1 MFLLE
6 YLLASVHVIPRRS
19 QHYSADSEVTKSK
32 IQTHRWFAAVTRLLN
47 STRPSTLALAIFLL
61 TTFMMLMYRPFSQAE
76 SGDSAFYDYFAQ
88 LILRGQIPYRDAI
101 DIKAPGSFYLSALAM
116 GAGRAVGVRDIIA
129 ARLFHILLAGLL
141 SVVVYLVGEAY
152 LRDRFA
158 ALLAVATLLMSQHFG
173 LWTVGGGQ
181 PKLPMILFGMLTL
194 LLTSRDK
201 PFLAGFCS
209 MLSCLCWQPG
219 LLFTG
224 ATFLIF
230 SRYLTNWRD
239 FRALRV
245 LGGAA
250 IPLAILL
257 AYFRA
262 YGALSDLWNWTV
274 VFNYSVYSRKALES
288 DVSPLAHMTSVVLK
302 IYGIDILLVAISL
315 IGFVIFAGKRVRE
328 RVNRLTGSEDLYRDA
343 IVIAPAVY
351 FVACLIRF
359 NAGPYLIPFLP
370 FIGLFF
376 GWAIVELSN
385 IISKRWLSKSLADFK
400 AGIQIILIVIL
411 VSVADYR
418 AVAYRFE
425 SIQTLQAQDQTFRAV
440 WRILNEADPIYV
452 HGTTELLVLL
462 DRSNLNP
469 YIFLDFGKDDYIA
482 AQKYGGSF
490 VALIDEIEAQA
501 PKVIAL
507 SRLQRVSHRNELRQ
521 WAERHYVSLG
531 LPGYEEISVRKSEAE
546 PGKASNDALQ
556 K

>member
-1 MFLLE
+1 MFLLV
-6 YLLASVHVIPRRS
+6 YLPVSVCGFLRPS
-19 QHYSADSEVTKSK
+19 QHYSADSEVAKSK
-32 IQTHRWFAAVTRLLN
+32 IRTDRWFAAVTRLLY
-47 STRPSTLALAIFLL
+47 STRPSTIAVAIFLL

-76 SGDSAFYDYFAQ
+76 SGDSALYDYFAQ
-88 LILRGQIPYRDAI
+88 LILRGQIPYRDAV
-101 DIKAPGSFYLSALAM
+101 DIKAPGSFYLSALVM
-116 GAGRAVGVRDIIA
+116 GAGRAVGMRDIIA
-129 ARLFHILLAGLL
+129 ARLLHILLAGLL
-141 SVVVYLVGEAY
+141 SVAVYLVGEAY

-158 ALLAVATLLMSQHFG
+158 ALLAVATLLISQHFG

-181 PKLPMILFGMLTL
+181 PKLPMILFGMLAL

-224 ATFLIF
+224 TAFLIF
-230 SRYLTNWRD
+230 SRYLTSWRD
-239 FRALRV
+239 FKALKV
-245 LGGAA
+245 LAGAA

-262 YGALSDLWNWTV
+262 HGALGDLWNWTV

-288 DVSPLAHMTSVVLK
+288 DVSPLAHMTNVVLK
-302 IYGIDILLVAISL
+302 IYGIDILLVAVSL
-315 IGFVIFAGKRVRE
+315 IGFVIFAGQRARA

-351 FVACLIRF
+351 FAACLIRF

-385 IISKRWLSKSLADFK
+385 IVNKRWFAKSLIDLK
-400 AGIQIILIVIL
+400 GELPLLVIVVL
-411 VSVADYR
+411 LCVAAYR

-425 SIQTLQAQDQTFRAV
+425 SIQTLQAQDQAFQTVR
-440 WRILNEADPIYV
+440 RILNDGDKVYV

-469 YIFLDFGKDDYIA
+469 YIFLDYGKDDYIA

-490 VALIDEIEAQA
+490 VALVDEMEIQA

-507 SRLQRVSHRNELRQ
+507 SRLQKVSHRNELRQ
-521 WAERHYVSLG
+521 WAETYYVSLG

-546 PGKASNDALQ
+546 PVKAPNDALQ